1 MKKAIGFVALALVAL
16 VALSSCDLLGS
27 IFDPVLGTWELV
39 KINDGYSDYSMP
51 VSFAGPPAY
60 TLNSDVMVFS
70 LGKK

>member
-51 VSFAGPPAY
+51 VSFADRQHIPSIP
-60 TLNSDVMVFS
+60 T
-70 LGKK
+70 